1 MEIKMLVHEDYDSR
15 ETYIKPEITLPEHI
29 DSIMVVHDGGRLT
42 IEVNGVELFYSCLGT
57 RDCSIE
63 ITRNKS

>member
-1 MEIKMLVHEDYDSR
+1 MLVHDDYDDR
-15 ETYIKPEITLPEHI
+15 ETYTEPEITLPEQI
-29 DSIMVVHDGGRLT
+29 DSIKVYHDGGRLT
-42 IEVNGVELFYSCLGT
+42 IDVNGVELFYSCLGT

>member
-1 MEIKMLVHEDYDSR
+1 MLVHEDYDER
-15 ETYIKPEITLPEHI
+15 ETYTEEEITLPEQI
-29 DSIMVVHDGGRLT
+29 DSIRVSSDGGRLT
-42 IEVNGVELFYSCLGT
+42 IKVNGVELFYSCLGT